1 MQSELQKRLM
11 SLPSVDELANAE
23 ALVPLYELYPRAL
36 VVEGCRRHIDARRQQ
51 ILQSQQKAPSTQRDK
66 TGGHGQGQ
74 GEESPPNIADPSP
87 EMAAHVARICEEI
100 SRGTLRRVVNATG
113 VVVHTNLGRSP
124 LPTSALERLLEVAS
138 GYSALESSL
147 ARGGRGS
154 RHVHA
159 SHRLK
164 RLLGVEDA
172 MVVNNNAAALLVM
185 LATLA
190 AGKEVVVSRGELV
203 EIGGSFRIPDVMRNS
218 RARLVE
224 VGTTNRTRIEDYR
237 EAVTEETG
245 LLLKVHRSNFA
256 IVGFTESPSLE
267 ELVEL
272 GGELGIPTAMDL
284 GSGLLKESYASFQ
297 DVGGAPFPER
307 GVREVLRTGV
317 DVLTFSGDKLLGGP
331 QAGIVAGKKEHIQ
344 QIRKHP
350 LVRAVRPGKLTFSV
364 LDAVLNI
371 YEWGE
376 PHNELPT
383 VKSICEPMEVLDRRC
398 RRLQR
403 RLRKVVREAAHPQ
416 NESDATP
423 PLTLHRVDTVARVGG
438 GASPLLE
445 VPSMAVAIHV
455 QDAPT
460 TTTKPPPHTQ
470 LAWTVDKLA
479 SAMRNG
485 KRPVVGRVEGERLLL
500 DVRTVR
506 DEEIVWVAESLKQ
519 ALTAVP

>member
-1 MQSELQKRLM
+1 M
-11 SLPSVDELANAE
+11 SLPSVDELASQE
-23 ALVPLYELYPRAL
+23 ALATLYERYPRAL
-36 VVEGCRRHIDARRQQ
+36 VVEGCRRHIDDQRHQMLKTHRQGASRGKERKRKENRASGENKKS
-51 ILQSQQKAPSTQRDK
+51 IPPAATSPSKAAS
-66 TGGHGQGQ
+66 
-74 GEESPPNIADPSP
+74 
-87 EMAAHVARICEEI
+87 HVARICEDLF
-100 SRGTLRRVVNATG
+100 RGTLRRVVNATG

-124 LPTSALERLLEVAS
+124 LPQSALERLVEVAS
-138 GYSALESSL
+138 GYSTLEYSL
-147 ARGGRGS
+147 AQGGRGS

-159 SHRLK
+159 SDRLK
-164 RLLGVEDA
+164 RLLNVEDA

-185 LATLA
+185 MATLA

-218 RARLVE
+218 GAHLVE

-237 EAVTEETG
+237 RAVTEETG
-245 LLLKVHRSNFA
+245 LFLKVHRSNFA
-256 IVGFTESPSLE
+256 IVGFTESASLRD
-267 ELVEL
+267 LVKL
-272 GGELGIPTAMDL
+272 GREVGVPTAIDL
-284 GSGLLKESYASFQ
+284 GSGLLKESYADFQ
-297 DVGGAPFPER
+297 IVGGAPFPER
-307 GVREVLRTGV
+307 GVREALRTGV

-350 LVRAVRPGKLTFSV
+350 LVRAVRPGKLTFSA

-376 PHNELPT
+376 PHKEIPT

-403 RLRKVVREAAHPQ
+403 RLRKVVREAAHST
-416 NESDATP
+416 NKSDATP

-445 VPSMAVAIHV
+445 VPSMAVAIHI
-455 QDAPT
+455 QDAPPKT
-460 TTTKPPPHTQ
+460 TQKSPHPQ

-485 KRPVVGRVEGERLLL
+485 KRSVVGRVEGEHLLL

-506 DEEIVWVAESLKQ
+506 DEDIAWVAGSLRE
-519 ALTAVP
+519 ALTST